1 MTRRRLL
8 ELQSLAKQA
17 SRRRE
22 SGQFLIEGAV
32 LIEEALQ
39 AGLCVLEVW
48 VEPDRASQAELDVVD
63 EAVAAGA
70 EQQWVNPGTLA
81 KLKTSVTPPPVLA
94 VAEIPSPLVGTGAD
108 TEPTRT
114 ADAASNSEPAAGAAS
129 SAAST
134 SGFAITALDM
144 ADPANAGALLR
155 CAEGSGASEVVF
167 AGQCV
172 DSWSPKTVRASAG
185 SVFRVRPRREPDAAE
200 HLRAELQA
208 GRQLVAA
215 SARQGQLYHE
225 VDFSVPSTILLGSET
240 HGIAEEL
247 QEHVTTWANI
257 PLAGQVESL
266 NVAAAAAVLCF
277 EAQRQLQAGRAN

>member
-1 MTRRRLL
+1 M
-8 ELQSLAKQA
+8 
-17 SRRRE
+17 
-22 SGQFLIEGAV
+22 
-32 LIEEALQ
+32 
-39 AGLCVLEVW
+39 
-48 VEPDRASQAELDVVD
+48 
-63 EAVAAGA
+63 
-70 EQQWVNPGTLA
+70 
-81 KLKTSVTPPPVLA
+81 LA
-94 VAEIPSPLVGTGAD
+94 VAEIPSPLDGSGTGSD
-108 TEPTRT
+108 PH
-114 ADAASNSEPAAGAAS
+114 P
-129 SAAST
+129 
-134 SGFAITALDM
+134 SGFAVTALDM

-200 HLRAELQA
+200 HLLAELQA

-225 VDFSVPSTILLGSET
+225 VDFSVPSVILLGSET

-277 EAQRQLQAGRAN
+277 EAQRQLQAGRAS